1 MSAEISALVIQF
13 AIVAFLLLANG
24 FFVAAEFALVS
35 VRRTRIEELIA
46 AGNSTA
52 ETVKRVIHDPDRFIA
67 ATQLGITIASLGLG
81 WVAEP
86 TLAHVIEPV
95 FKFLPAAWG
104 NAAAHTVAASGVAF
118 AFVTFLHVVIGEL
131 APKSIALAYP
141 EETALIV
148 ARPTMLF
155 ENFFRPVIWVLNGAG
170 NGLLKLLGLRRPAGH
185 QLVHSVEELKMLVSA
200 STESGELEPREKE
213 MLHNVFAF
221 SDKTVREVMTP
232 RPAIVAVDEDSTI
245 AEFLQTFRE
254 SAHERFP
261 VYANSVDNII
271 GFVAIKDILRAL
283 AANADARADRIGAL
297 ARLAIIVPE
306 AKRVGSLLA
315 EMQAQQVQLAV
326 VIDEFGGTAG
336 IVTLEALIEEIV
348 GRLSDKFAQEKPRV
362 ETIDAQ
368 SSQVDAQLRVEEVNE
383 QMSIEIPPSDDY
395 ETLAGFILH
404 ALRHIPKEGEQFRV
418 GNVRVTITRM
428 DGPKVERVL
437 ITRL

>member
-1 MSAEISALVIQF
+1 MDITLPIQLALV
-13 AIVAFLLLANG
+13 VGLLLANG

-35 VRRTRIEELIA
+35 VRRTRIQELIA
-46 AGNSTA
+46 AGNTTA

-86 TLAHVIEPV
+86 ALAHFIEPV
-95 FKFLPAAWG
+95 FKFLPATWG
-104 NAAAHTVAASGVAF
+104 GAAAHAIAASGIAF

-155 ENFFRPVIWVLNGAG
+155 ENFFRPIIWLLNGAG
-170 NGLLKLLGLRRPAGH
+170 NGLLKLLGLRRPSGH
-185 QLVHSVEELKMLVSA
+185 QLVHSIAELKMLISA
-200 STESGELEPREKE
+200 SVDSGDLEHSERE

-245 AEFLQTFRE
+245 AEFLQTFRDA
-254 SAHERFP
+254 SHERFP
-261 VYANSVDNII
+261 VYANSVDNIT

-315 EMQAQQVQLAV
+315 EMQAQQLQLAV

-348 GRLSDKFAQEKPRV
+348 GQLSDKFAQEKPRV

-368 SSQVDAQLRVEEVNE
+368 SSQVEAQLRVEEINAQLGVAL
-383 QMSIEIPPSDDY
+383 PTSDEY

-418 GNVRVTITRM
+418 GNARVTITRM
-428 DGPKVERVL
+428 DGPKIERVL
-437 ITRL
+437 ITKL